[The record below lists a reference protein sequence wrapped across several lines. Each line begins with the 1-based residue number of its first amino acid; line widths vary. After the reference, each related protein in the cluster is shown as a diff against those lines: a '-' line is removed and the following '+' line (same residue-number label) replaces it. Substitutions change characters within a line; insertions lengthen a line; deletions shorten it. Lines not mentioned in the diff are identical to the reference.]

1 MRMRRANY
9 KIPKPKHK
17 KLMELLIND
26 GKNFNQFVNKAI
38 DLYLEGKFNP
48 FEIEEDIN
56 EEEQ

>member
-26 GKNFNQFVNKAI
+26 GKNFNQFVNTAI

-48 FEIEEDIN
+48 FEL
-56 EEEQ
+56 EEEE